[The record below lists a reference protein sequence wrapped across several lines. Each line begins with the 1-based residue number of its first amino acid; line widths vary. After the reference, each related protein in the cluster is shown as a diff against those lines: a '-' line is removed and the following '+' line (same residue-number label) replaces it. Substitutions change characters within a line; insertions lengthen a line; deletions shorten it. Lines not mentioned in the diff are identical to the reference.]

1 MFKKSLKNQMIERR
15 LSPRKRLQAMVKVV
29 KREDHTNEETL
40 NYSLTG
46 LFLKCNLPEEYN
58 INDQVEI
65 FFKDGDG
72 TDQAHTGHIVRK
84 FRKGVAIHYQ
94 KKTND

>member
-29 KREDHTNEETL
+29 KEEESTSEEAL

-46 LFLKCNLPEEYN
+46 LFLKCNLPENYHVD
-58 INDQVEI
+58 DQIEI
-65 FFKDGDG
+65 SFKDENGAA
-72 TDQAHTGHIVRK
+72 QAHTGKIVRK
-84 FRKGVAIHYQ
+84 SREGVAIHYQ
-94 KKTND
+94 KNSND

>member
-29 KREDHTNEETL
+29 KEKEDTSEETL

-46 LFLKCNLPEEYN
+46 LFLKCNLPENYN
-58 INDQVEI
+58 INDQIEVS
-65 FFKDGDG
+65 FKDENG
-72 TDQAHTGHIVRK
+72 TDQAHIGQIVRK
-84 FRKGVAIHYQ
+84 SSEGVAIHYQ
-94 KKTND
+94 KKPKD